1 MHLKMLPEDYEG
13 FDTKRMM
20 ILYLALSGLD
30 VLGALDKHINKKM
43 RERTIKWIYAMQKY
57 SCLPPIPG
65 HFSLMLRALS
75 IMGETPPTAPSEG
88 KNQSNTSKI
97 QSKEQGH
104 YGFRGGSSYGGSFD
118 ITNRKAIT
126 ESLKALQCENGC
138 FKCATSEEDDM
149 RFMYCACAISEML
162 GDWSGVDK
170 KKAVKYIQ
178 ESQAFDGGIG
188 LRVGAEGHGGT
199 TYCAIASLVLMGRLK
214 DLPDR
219 EALIRWCMYGQGATM
234 KMLGVYDLTACQENR
249 KFNLS
254 CQTTMGGFGKY
265 PDSFPDPLHS
275 YFGICG
281 LSFMGV
287 DECLL
292 PVDPVWGITERA
304 KKRALKLR
312 ADATAASN

>member
-1 MHLKMLPEDYEG
+1 
-13 FDTKRMM
+13 
-20 ILYLALSGLD
+20 
-30 VLGALDKHINKKM
+30 
-43 RERTIKWIYAMQKY
+43 
-57 SCLPPIPG
+57 
-65 HFSLMLRALS
+65 
-75 IMGETPPTAPSEG
+75 
-88 KNQSNTSKI
+88 
-97 QSKEQGH
+97 
-104 YGFRGGSSYGGSFD
+104 
-118 ITNRKAIT
+118 
-126 ESLKALQCENGC
+126 
-138 FKCATSEEDDM
+138 
-149 RFMYCACAISEML
+149 
-162 GDWSGVDK
+162 
-170 KKAVKYIQ
+170 
-178 ESQAFDGGIG
+178 
-188 LRVGAEGHGGT
+188 
-199 TYCAIASLVLMGRLK
+199 MGRLK

-219 EALIRWCMYGQGATM
+219 EALIRWCMYGQGAGFVGRPNKPPDSCYSFWIGATM